1 MDSEDHNKVHL
12 SVKDVQDT
20 LEAYQCL
27 KCTKFHCPLC
37 PKDSIKFDENFQ
49 ATGHLQSHL
58 SWVVVHGSD
67 QTPVVP
73 SVFSKDEL
81 LKDDDPPSC
90 FIFKLSGVLLK
101 NILLEV
107 VLQEGDAAYMP
118 LSLACSRFRD
128 IVGDGSFR
136 NQAHFLWLESVTCWK
151 NKSSHYKQLFWR
163 MYSISTCLEC
173 GFDYKC
179 CTPGYAGKGK
189 RGELQGIYS
198 ETFHP
203 GFCSFHC
210 VQISSNE
217 I

>member
-1 MDSEDHNKVHL
+1 MDNFITFFYSNPL
-12 SVKDVQDT
+12 SKEEECSALPET
-20 LEAYQCL
+20 YGKKKTELAYE
-27 KCTKFHCPLC
+27 T
-37 PKDSIKFDENFQ
+37 
-49 ATGHLQSHL
+49 
-58 SWVVVHGSD
+58 D

-90 FIFKLSGVLLK
+90 FIFKLSGALLK
-101 NILLEV
+101 NMLLEV

-128 IVGDGSFR
+128 IVGDDNFK
-136 NQAHFLWLESVTCWK
+136 NQAYFLWLERVACWK
-151 NKSSHYKQLFWR
+151 KKSSHYKQLFWR

-173 GFDYKC
+173 GFEYKC

-203 GFCSFHC
+203 GFTACRS
-210 VQISSNE
+210 VLMSSYSVLT
-217 I
+217 

>member
-1 MDSEDHNKVHL
+1 MKKNALHS
-12 SVKDVQDT
+12 
-20 LEAYQCL
+20 L
-27 KCTKFHCPLC
+27 KPMGRQKTELGY
-37 PKDSIKFDENFQ
+37 E
-49 ATGHLQSHL
+49 T
-58 SWVVVHGSD
+58 D

-81 LKDDDPPSC
+81 LKDDGPPSC
-90 FIFKLSGVLLK
+90 FIFKLSGALLK

-107 VLQEGDAAYMP
+107 VLQKGDAAYMP

-128 IVGDGSFR
+128 IVGNDNFK
-136 NQAHFLWLESVTCWK
+136 NQAHFLWLERVSCWK

-173 GFDYKC
+173 GFEYKR

-210 VQISSNE
+210 MQISSNE
-217 I
+217 LI